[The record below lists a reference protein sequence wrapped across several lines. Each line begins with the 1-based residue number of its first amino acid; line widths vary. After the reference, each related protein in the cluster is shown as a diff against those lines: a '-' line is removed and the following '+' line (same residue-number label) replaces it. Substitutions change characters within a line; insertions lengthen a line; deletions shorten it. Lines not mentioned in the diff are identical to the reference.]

1 MKYDFTTIIDR
12 KGYDSLAV
20 DKPSQDETVGGFV
33 PGVKLKEGFSI
44 IPMWVADMNF
54 ATVPTIAKKIIE
66 RANHPLFGYFMV
78 SDDYYNAIIN
88 WHKDRY
94 GVDGLK
100 AEHIGYENGVLGGV
114 CSALDFL
121 CPPGEKVILQ
131 SPTYIGFTHS
141 CEDKGCHM
149 VLNQMYQ
156 DEKGIWRI
164 DYDLLEKQVMDNKIH
179 VAIFNSPHNPT
190 GRVWEKEEIEK
201 VMDIYKRHDVYVIS
215 DEIWADIIMP
225 GYKHIPTQSVSED
238 AKMRTIALYA
248 PSKTFNL
255 AGLVGSYHVIYNPTL
270 RDKVERA
277 QKRNHYNHVN
287 VLSMHAL
294 VGAYCEEGKEWVDEL
309 CEVING
315 NLDYAVNYI
324 DSHFE
329 GVTTTKP
336 DGTYML
342 FVDCEQ
348 YCKKHNVTVTDI
360 LREGY
365 SVGVVWQ
372 DGRPF
377 HGEYCIRM
385 NLALPLTLVKEAFD
399 RLDKYVFNKE
409 A

>member
-1 MKYDFTTIIDR
+1 
-12 KGYDSLAV
+12 
-20 DKPSQDETVGGFV
+20 
-33 PGVKLKEGFSI
+33 
-44 IPMWVADMNF
+44 
-54 ATVPTIAKKIIE
+54 
-66 RANHPLFGYFMV
+66 
-78 SDDYYNAIIN
+78 
-88 WHKDRY
+88 
-94 GVDGLK
+94 
-100 AEHIGYENGVLGGV
+100 
-114 CSALDFL
+114 
-121 CPPGEKVILQ
+121 
-131 SPTYIGFTHS
+131 
-141 CEDKGCHM
+141 
-149 VLNQMYQ
+149 
-156 DEKGIWRI
+156 
-164 DYDLLEKQVMDNKIH
+164 
-179 VAIFNSPHNPT
+179 
-190 GRVWEKEEIEK
+190 
-201 VMDIYKRHDVYVIS
+201 
-215 DEIWADIIMP
+215 
-225 GYKHIPTQSVSED
+225 
-238 AKMRTIALYA
+238 MRTIALYA

-277 QKRNHYNHVN
+277 QKRNHYNHFN

-348 YCKKHNVTVTDI
+348 YCKKHNVTVTDL